1 MIPKQTIDTIKDAAV
16 IEDVVSDFISL
27 KKRGANYLGNCPFHD
42 EKTPSFTVSPSK
54 GIYKCFGCGA
64 SGDSVSFVMEHE
76 HISYP
81 EALRYLAKK
90 YHIEV
95 EEQQPSA
102 QQLMSDSIKEALLAV
117 NQYAENYFVDTL
129 WNSDEGQAIGL
140 SYFRERGFTDEIIKK
155 FKLGYSIDEWKK
167 FTAKAISEGYRLEYL
182 KMLGLT
188 SNEKEVDIYRGRVM
202 FPIHGL
208 TGKVLGFGGRILKTN
223 DKSPKYINSP
233 ESEIYVKNKVL
244 YGLFFAKNSIVKN
257 NKCFLVEG
265 YTDVISLHQA
275 GIENVVASSGTS
287 LTTGQIQLIKRYT
300 PNITILYD
308 GDNAGIKA
316 SFRGIDMI
324 LEEGMNVR
332 VVLFP
337 DGEDPDSFAQ
347 KHSTADFSQYI
358 TDNEKDFIQF
368 KTSILLKDAQNDP
381 IKKASVI
388 RDVVESIALVPD
400 SFVRASY
407 VQECSS
413 LLNIAEQTIF
423 NELNKIRRQKTK
435 STAEKITGKEEYI
448 PENPKIIHASQNTF
462 EIDDLASKERELMRV
477 LVNYGSILIDL
488 QQEDGSITAHSVAS
502 IIVDDLVNDEI
513 SLHNPSLAELFS
525 VIVQFIR
532 DDRDIASLQSYLL
545 NEQSDTIKKLTIDL
559 LASQHEL
566 SKNWEEQ
573 HRLVTE
579 TEDSPRKIHDTISKT
594 LYHFKRAMI
603 HKMIKDIQEKLK
615 TTTSNE
621 EIFTLLTQKK
631 ELDEVR
637 KALSE
642 ELSVVIW
649 K

>member
-1 MIPKQTIDTIKDAAV
+1 MIPKQTIDSIKDAAV
-16 IEDVVSDFISL
+16 IEDVVGDFVAL

-81 EALRYLAKK
+81 EALRFLARK

-95 EEQQPSA
+95 PEVELSPQQI
-102 QQLMSDSIKEALLAV
+102 MSESLKDALLSV

-129 WNSDEGQAIGL
+129 WNADEGKAIGL
-140 SYFRERGFTDEIIKK
+140 SYFKERGFTEEIIKK
-155 FKLGYSIDEWKK
+155 FKLGYGFDDWKK
-167 FTAKAISEGYRLEYL
+167 FTSKALLDGYKIEYL

-275 GIENVVASSGTS
+275 GIENVVSSSGTS

-308 GDNAGIKA
+308 GDSAGIKA

-337 DGEDPDSFAQ
+337 DGDDPDSFAK
-347 KHSTADFSQYI
+347 KHSTSDFNEYI
-358 TDNEKDFIQF
+358 AENEKDFIQF
-368 KTSILLKDAQNDP
+368 KTSILLKDTQNDP
-381 IKKASVI
+381 IKKAGVI

-400 SFVRASY
+400 SFIRSSY
-407 VQECSS
+407 VQECSA
-413 LLNIAEQTIF
+413 LLNIAEQTIY
-423 NELNKIRRQKTK
+423 NELNKIRRRKNK
-435 STAEKITGKEEYI
+435 STAEAFSGREEYI
-448 PENPKIIHASQNTF
+448 PDAPKINLPSTSSI
-462 EIDDLASKERELMRV
+462 EVDDLASKEKELMRI
-477 LVNYGSILIDL
+477 LVNYGAAMIDI
-488 QQEDGSITAHSVAS
+488 QQEDESVTSYSVAS
-502 IIVDDLVNDEI
+502 IIVDDLMNDEI
-513 SLHNPSLAELFS
+513 VLQHPVLDQLFRVIATYVQNDNDISLIE
-525 VIVQFIR
+525 
-532 DDRDIASLQSYLL
+532 SYLL
-545 NEQSDTIKKLTIDL
+545 NQENVELKKLTIDL
-559 LASQHEL
+559 LSSRHEL

-573 HRLVTE
+573 HRLVTD
-579 TEDSPRKIHDTISKT
+579 TEDSPKKIYDTVFKT
-594 LYHFKRAMI
+594 LYHFKRAI
-603 HKMIKDIQEKLK
+603 INKMTKDVADKLK
-615 TTTSNE
+615 TATSND
-621 EIFTLLTQKK
+621 EIIALLTQKK
-631 ELDEVR
+631 ELDEL
-637 KALSE
+637 KKTLSD
-642 ELSVVIW
+642 ELSVVVW

>member
-1 MIPKQTIDTIKDAAV
+1 MIPKQTIDSIRDAAV
-16 IEDVVSDFISL
+16 IEDVVGDFVSL

-76 HISYP
+76 HITYP
-81 EALRYLAKK
+81 EALKYLARK

-95 EEQQPSA
+95 EESQPSP
-102 QQLMSDSIKEALLAV
+102 QQVVADSMKDALFNV
-117 NQYAENYFVDTL
+117 NQYAENYFIDSL
-129 WNSDEGQAIGL
+129 WNADEGKAIGL

-155 FKLGYSIDEWKK
+155 FKLGYSFDEWKK
-167 FTAKAISEGYRLEYL
+167 FTSKALSDGYRLEYL
-182 KMLGLT
+182 KILGLT

-223 DKSPKYINSP
+223 DKAPKYINSP
-233 ESEIYVKNKVL
+233 ESDIYVKNKVL

-275 GIENVVASSGTS
+275 GVENVVSSSGTS

-308 GDNAGIKA
+308 GDSAGIKA

-347 KHSTADFSQYI
+347 KHSSTEFTQYI
-358 TDNEKDFIQF
+358 ADNEKDFIQF

-381 IKKASVI
+381 IKKAAVI

-400 SFVRASY
+400 SFVRSSY
-407 VQECSS
+407 VQECGA
-413 LLNIAEQTIF
+413 LLNIAEQTIY
-423 NELNKIRRQKTK
+423 NELNKIRRQKSK
-435 STAEKITGKEEYI
+435 NSAEKITGKEEYF
-448 PENPKIIHASQNTF
+448 PDAPPIIHATQNTF
-462 EIDDLASKERELMRV
+462 EMDDLASKEHELMRI
-477 LVNYGSILIDL
+477 LVNYGATMIDI
-488 QQEDGSITAHSVAS
+488 QQPDESITSYSVAS
-502 IIVDDLVNDEI
+502 LIVDDLTNDEI
-513 SLHNPSLAELFS
+513 YLNNPILAQLFTI
-525 VIVQFIR
+525 IVTYLREDKDVEQ
-532 DDRDIASLQSYLL
+532 LQSHLL
-545 NEQSDTIKKLTIDL
+545 HEESDTIKKVTIDL
-559 LASQHEL
+559 LSNRHEL

-573 HRLVTE
+573 HRLITE

-594 LYHFKRAMI
+594 LHHFKRATI
-603 HKMIKDIQEKLK
+603 HKMIKEVEENLK
-615 TTTSNE
+615 KATSNE
-621 EIFTLLTQKK
+621 EIITLLVRKK
-631 ELDEVR
+631 ELDDVR